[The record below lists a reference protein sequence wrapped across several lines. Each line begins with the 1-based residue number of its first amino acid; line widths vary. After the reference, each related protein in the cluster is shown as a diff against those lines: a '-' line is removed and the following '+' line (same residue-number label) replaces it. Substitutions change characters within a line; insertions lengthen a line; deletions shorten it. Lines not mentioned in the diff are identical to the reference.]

1 MTKKTS
7 EITNGT
13 DNQSLEN
20 RVDNLEQSLEVL
32 KTEILV
38 LQKMIGKQNIEYFS
52 PDQSPEAIINS
63 NPGLASPYEK
73 EIVLRI
79 ANNIINQIAPTN
91 ISDPFASH
99 LTHIKEKFDKFIK
112 VLEITNADELHEK
125 MELLAGEIL
134 NVVDLFDDYFWG
146 YSLETNQP
154 MSSCIPDNMKQSAEI
169 TRKLILEFLAL
180 GMINQIEFPAGS
192 ELNPDMQQFVL
203 DEVNPNKNQRMII
216 ETFRP
221 GFVKTCADG
230 DSIVFRKAIVK
241 IR

>member
-1 MTKKTS
+1 MKKKIS

-13 DNQSLEN
+13 DNPSLEN
-20 RVDNLEQSLEVL
+20 RVDYLEQSLEVL

-52 PDQSPEAIINS
+52 PDHSPEAIINS
-63 NPGLASPYEK
+63 GPGLASHCEK
-73 EIVLRI
+73 KIVLKI

-112 VLEITNADELHEK
+112 VLDITNSDEIHEK

-154 MSSCIPDNMKQSAEI
+154 MSSVIPDNMKQSAEK
-169 TRKLILEFLAL
+169 TRKLILEFLGL
-180 GMINQIEFPAGS
+180 GMIKQIEFPAGS
-192 ELNPDMQQFVL
+192 DLNPDMQQFVL
-203 DEVNPNKNQRMII
+203 DGVNPNKNERMLI
-216 ETFRP
+216 ETLRP
-221 GFVKTCADG
+221 GFVKTCGDG